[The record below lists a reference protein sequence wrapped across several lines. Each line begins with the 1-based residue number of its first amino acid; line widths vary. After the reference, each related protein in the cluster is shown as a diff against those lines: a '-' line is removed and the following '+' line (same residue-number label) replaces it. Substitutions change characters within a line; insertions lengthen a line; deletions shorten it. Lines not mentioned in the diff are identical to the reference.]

1 MKSDEKVRERKGSIR
16 PKKIDEDEIQI
27 EEEKKSDEGE
37 EEVEDEAMNRIN
49 EIFKACRQS

>member
-27 EEEKKSDEGE
+27 EEEKKSDEGDDE
-37 EEVEDEAMNRIN
+37 EDEAMNRIN